1 MKNTLYWWLLLLS
14 MTFVAACSDGGEDVV
29 EPDPKP
35 TPSKPAITLDVSSSD
50 FTTDGGSNTISFT
63 TAAPWTAEV
72 LNSRAD
78 AWCSVSP
85 TDGPAGDAEITV
97 TTTANDTPDNRSAS
111 IVIKAGTTEK
121 TITVSQK
128 QKDALTVTSDKFEV
142 SAEGGEVTIEVK
154 ANIDFE
160 YTISEK
166 AKAWIASADSRALKT
181 TTLVF
186 DVSANEDTE
195 KREGSITITSGSF
208 KETVT
213 VYQEGTVPVI
223 TLTQN
228 EFVVPSAGDVIAV
241 EVKSNVDVEVE
252 LPAETDWLSEDK
264 SRAMST
270 NTYYFT
276 IAESQ
281 EYDQRT
287 AEIKFTNKANNLSET
302 VKVVQVQKDAIVV
315 AKDSYTVDNNGGEI
329 IIEVGHNIDFEIE
342 IADEWIVQKKENSR
356 AFVTDKLIFNI
367 SPNEGYDNRESSIR
381 FVSKDKGIV
390 QTVKIYQAQKNAI
403 IISQKNII
411 VDENGGDVEFEVKSN
426 IDYTIS
432 EPNVD
437 WLHILKSRALTSQT
451 LRYTVDANTTYD
463 SRETSIIIT
472 SDNLADTINIA
483 QTQKDAIVLAKN
495 EYGFTAEGGE
505 LDFEILTNVD
515 VTVSIPDSVADWI
528 SHVES
533 RALESQT
540 LHFDIAPCDLSENR
554 SGIITLSGGDAVQ
567 TILIKQD
574 GLNAILEAE
583 RNALIAFY
591 KATGG
596 DNWHSIWGHTD
607 VKNEN
612 WCSDLPVSHW
622 AGVRTNEQ
630 GFVTELRL
638 PGCYLTGTIPSE
650 IGNLTELEALQLNN
664 NNLGGELP
672 KELFKLNKLKVLDLM
687 TNWLSGE
694 IPEEIGNLTNLTE
707 LWLHHNRFT
716 GPIPESLIKLTK
728 LIDLRLCDNP
738 LSGLLPESFYEWD
751 FWKNLWGMSLKDK
764 KYEFEEISLPGPEA
778 TITCFDGKIID
789 LKEEYKQNKFT
800 ILFQWSKVGWE
811 TAEILPQMKSIH
823 DLYADKGIK
832 IIGWANS
839 NSDTKESAMAYM
851 QESEMLWDNFYY
863 NSSDF
868 NFTYDYTHLENT
880 FGTLPWYPSNYVTSI
895 TVVDSNGKIVF
906 SDLFGDRN
914 RVYNKDGYLISL
926 VENDFK
932 LIKDDLYESTD
943 YSQDG
948 VIVTLQTAT
957 KGNGIDVVLMG
968 DGYSDRKIA
977 DGTYKADMEY
987 IYNNLFTEEPY
998 KSFKDHF
1005 NVYYV
1010 NVVSENEVFLDYS
1023 NTALGGFFGEGTLV
1037 GGNDNTVFVYA
1048 LNAISGIQMNEALII
1063 VAMNSD
1069 NYAGTCYMY
1078 QPELGGDYSS
1088 GPSVSYFPKGGDA
1101 TTFAQLLHHEACGHG
1116 FAKLADEY
1124 AYEEYG
1130 AISADEINA
1139 IKEQQSSWGWW
1150 KNVDF
1155 TNDLSQ
1161 IRWSKFI
1168 NDSRYANEGLG
1179 AYEGG
1184 LTYWTGVWRPTEN
1197 SIMLANTGGFNAPS
1211 REAIYYR
1218 IHKLAY
1224 GDSWVYDYEDFVEY
1238 DAINRNSTTARSL
1251 NHVEVPKKFKPL
1263 HAPVVKRQTWKDAK

>member
-63 TAAPWTAEV
+63 TSEPWTAEV

-85 TDGPAGDAEITV
+85 TNGKAGDAEITV
-97 TTTANDTPDNRSAS
+97 TTTPNDTPDNRSAS
-111 IVIKAGTTEK
+111 IILKAGSTQK

-166 AKAWIASADSRALKT
+166 AKVWIASADSRALKT

-270 NTYYFT
+270 NTYYF
-276 IAESQ
+276 IVAESG
-281 EYDQRT
+281 EYEQRE
-287 AEIKFTNKANNLSET
+287 AEIKFTNKKNELSET

-315 AKDSYTVDNNGGEI
+315 AK
-329 IIEVGHNIDFEIE
+329 
-342 IADEWIVQKKENSR
+342 
-356 AFVTDKLIFNI
+356 
-367 SPNEGYDNRESSIR
+367 NEYEM
-381 FVSKDKGIV
+381 
-390 QTVKIYQAQKNAI
+390 
-403 IISQKNII
+403 
-411 VDENGGDVEFEVKSN
+411 DVE
-426 IDYTIS
+426 
-432 EPNVD
+432 
-437 WLHILKSRALTSQT
+437 
-451 LRYTVDANTTYD
+451 
-463 SRETSIIIT
+463 
-472 SDNLADTINIA
+472 
-483 QTQKDAIVLAKN
+483 
-495 EYGFTAEGGE
+495 GGA

-554 SGIITLSGGDAVQ
+554 SGTITLSGGDAVQ
-567 TILIKQD
+567 KILIKQD
-574 GLNAILEAE
+574 GLSAILEAE
-583 RNALIAFY
+583 RNALMAFY
-591 KATGG
+591 NATGG
-596 DNWHSIWGHTD
+596 
-607 VKNEN
+607 EN
-612 WCSDLPVSHW
+612 WTNNTNWGSDKPLGEWYGVATNIEGNVISLELFNNNLVATSFPE
-622 AGVRTNEQ
+622 GVRALTLLQFLNLSANKLNCTLPNWIGELTNLEYINF
-630 GFVTELRL
+630 GDV
-638 PGCYLTGTIPSE
+638 GLTGTIPDS
-650 IGNLTELEALQLNN
+650 IGNLKKIRSLDLSW
-664 NNLGGELP
+664 
-672 KELFKLNKLKVLDLM
+672 NKL
-687 TNWLSGE
+687 TGE
-694 IPEEIGNLTNLTE
+694 IPATLGNLVNLE
-707 LWLHHNRFT
+707 QIVINANQLS
-716 GPIPESLIKLTK
+716 GKIPESVMQLNCWPSYWFWICDQNRIGGGISKEGLAIPAPKFKEKSIEGTEIDYSIYSKKEYTILYHYFDWCNNSTEFTPKLVK
-728 LIDLRLCDNP
+728 I
-738 LSGLLPESFYEWD
+738 YE
-751 FWKNLWGMSLKDK
+751 GYKDK
-764 KYEFEEISLPGPEA
+764 GLEVISFSDEG
-778 TITCFDGKIID
+778 TIDNYKAYSEKFKTKWPYILLSDRERFFSYIGISPHLAVVDKQGYLVFDS
-789 LKEEYKQNKFT
+789 F
-800 ILFQWSKVGWE
+800 
-811 TAEILPQMKSIH
+811 
-823 DLYADKGIK
+823 
-832 IIGWANS
+832 
-839 NSDTKESAMAYM
+839 
-851 QESEMLWDNFYY
+851 WDN
-863 NSSDF
+863 
-868 NFTYDYTHLENT
+868 
-880 FGTLPWYPSNYVTSI
+880 I
-895 TVVDSNGKIVF
+895 
-906 SDLFGDRN
+906 
-914 RVYNKDGYLISL
+914 
-926 VENDFK
+926 
-932 LIKDDLYESTD
+932 DDLDDFLLEKLGVPNEIEGDINPDIYQSTD
-943 YSQDG
+943 FSMDG
-948 VIVTLQTAT
+948 VVQQLHTAT

-968 DGYSDRKIA
+968 DAYSDRQIA
-977 DGTYKADMEY
+977 DGTYKTDMETV
-987 IYNNLFTEEPY
+987 YNNLFTEEPY
-998 KSFKDHF
+998 KSFKDYF

-1010 NVVSENEVFLDYS
+1010 NVVSLTEGYGSGETTLEGY
-1023 NTALGGFFGEGTLV
+1023 FGEGTLV
-1037 GGNDNTVFVYA
+1037 GGKDSICFVYA
-1048 LNAISGIQMNEALII
+1048 QKAISTERMDEALLI
-1063 VAMNSD
+1063 VAMNSN

-1078 QPELGGDYSS
+1078 QPVLGTDYGS
-1088 GPSVSYFPKGGDA
+1088 GSSVSYFPKGGDA

-1130 AISADEINA
+1130 AIPANEINA

-1155 TNDLSQ
+1155 TNDLST
-1161 IRWSKFI
+1161 IRWNYFI
-1168 NDSRYANEGLG
+1168 NDSRYANEGLD

-1224 GDSWVYDYEDFVEY
+1224 GADWQYDYEEFVKY

>member
-35 TPSKPAITLDVSSSD
+35 TPSKPAITLDVSSAD

-85 TDGPAGDAEITV
+85 TSGPAGDAEITV

-111 IVIKAGTTEK
+111 IVLKAGTTEK

-166 AKAWIASADSRALKT
+166 AKVWIASADSRALKT

-186 DVSANEDTE
+186 NVSANEDTE

-270 NTYYFT
+270 NTYYFI

-281 EYDQRT
+281 EYDQRE
-287 AEIKFTNKANNLSET
+287 AFIKFTNKKNELSET

-315 AKDSYTVDNNGGEI
+315 AK
-329 IIEVGHNIDFEIE
+329 
-342 IADEWIVQKKENSR
+342 
-356 AFVTDKLIFNI
+356 
-367 SPNEGYDNRESSIR
+367 NEYEM
-381 FVSKDKGIV
+381 
-390 QTVKIYQAQKNAI
+390 
-403 IISQKNII
+403 
-411 VDENGGDVEFEVKSN
+411 DVE
-426 IDYTIS
+426 
-432 EPNVD
+432 
-437 WLHILKSRALTSQT
+437 
-451 LRYTVDANTTYD
+451 
-463 SRETSIIIT
+463 
-472 SDNLADTINIA
+472 
-483 QTQKDAIVLAKN
+483 
-495 EYGFTAEGGE
+495 GGA

-515 VTVSIPDSVADWI
+515 VTVTIPDSVADWI
-528 SHVES
+528 THVES

-540 LHFDIAPCDLSENR
+540 LHFDVAPNESENER
-554 SGIITLSGGDAVQ
+554 MGVITLAGGDAVQ
-567 TILIKQD
+567 IITIRQGFEDLWEEGMTPPDDEIWYTSSNNTIIEPKFPDSFGANIVSNIYKNGKGLIKFD
-574 GLNAILEAE
+574 GKVI
-583 RNALIAFY
+583 RIDDSAFY
-591 KATGG
+591 ECYSLSSVIFPTCIISIG
-596 DNWHSIWGHTD
+596 DHAFYGCALSEVTIP
-607 VKNEN
+607 E
-612 WCSDLPVSHW
+612 S
-622 AGVRTNEQ
+622 
-630 GFVTELRL
+630 VTELHGYAFRNCPIKEFKGKYASDDGMFL
-638 PGCYLTGTIPSE
+638 YKDNYNGTGLKYMFSFARGSEVSEYTIPEGIQGIEAYTFENVPTLRKLSFPASLCDINSAEAFRGTYNIEVIDGSNVLEDKRSLVVDNTLLFVAGKGLSE
-650 IGNLTELEALQLNN
+650 YTTPKGVTNLSYGVLAQKQELETVVISDDVTTVDKNVVGCEMSLGYIMWSCPKLKTVTISARMEYLGWDPWGVGDEYSNCD
-664 NNLGGELP
+664 NLETVYLRAPIPPVITHNFPEQIQFDKLTIYVP
-672 KELFKLNKLKVLDLM
+672 KESLTSYQASNNWAPYRKYFK
-687 TNWLSGE
+687 G
-694 IPEEIGNLTNLTE
+694 
-707 LWLHHNRFT
+707 
-716 GPIPESLIKLTK
+716 
-728 LIDLRLCDNP
+728 
-738 LSGLLPESFYEWD
+738 
-751 FWKNLWGMSLKDK
+751 
-764 KYEFEEISLPGPEA
+764 
-778 TITCFDGKIID
+778 
-789 LKEEYKQNKFT
+789 
-800 ILFQWSKVGWE
+800 
-811 TAEILPQMKSIH
+811 
-823 DLYADKGIK
+823 
-832 IIGWANS
+832 
-839 NSDTKESAMAYM
+839 
-851 QESEMLWDNFYY
+851 
-863 NSSDF
+863 
-868 NFTYDYTHLENT
+868 YDYGDLSE
-880 FGTLPWYPSNYVTSI
+880 FYPDHY
-895 TVVDSNGKIVF
+895 F
-906 SDLFGDRN
+906 
-914 RVYNKDGYLISL
+914 
-926 VENDFK
+926 
-932 LIKDDLYESTD
+932 STD

-948 VIVTLQTAT
+948 KVTTLQASSV
-957 KGNGIDVVLMG
+957 GNGIDVVLMG
-968 DGYSDRKIA
+968 DGYSDRQIA
-977 DGTYKADMEY
+977 DGTYQTDMENL
-987 IYNNLFTEEPY
+987 YNNLFTEEPY
-998 KSFKDHF
+998 KSFKDYF

-1010 NVVSENEVFLDYS
+1010 NVVSATEGYEHS
-1023 NTALGGFFGEGTLV
+1023 GAALGGFFGDGTLV
-1037 GGNDNTVFVYA
+1037 GGNDNAVFDYA
-1048 LNAISGIQMNEALII
+1048 LKAISEEEMDEALLI

-1078 QPELGGDYSS
+1078 QPELGGDYGS

-1130 AISADEINA
+1130 TISVDEINA
-1139 IKEQQSSWGWW
+1139 IKEQQNYWGWW

-1197 SIMLANTGGFNAPS
+1197 SIMRYNTGGFNAPS

-1224 GDSWVYDYEDFVEY
+1224 GADWQYDYEKFVEW